1 MKMKKSTWLLLVLA
15 IAAIFLVAGCAPTG
29 PAPTP
34 PDENGEEPPPTPPAD
49 TKCPEVVKTE
59 VSKLFDPDGRAN
71 FQIVIT
77 FDENIESTC
86 IQNPA
91 NWTIEVANKGRITSP
106 IGANPISIA
115 VDGKVVTV
123 KAWVA
128 ETYDVTW
135 LDLERA
141 PAGFTFVGY
150 FDTLEEA
157 IDYVDEILW
166 FVDRWGAPDVLTSLG
181 VTPFQWSR
189 FLDTVEIVEEAQSLA
204 AEAIRLA
211 ASPNAAALTNLA
223 TAATNLAGEADL
235 PPCLINGGANGGVRE
250 VFGREFSP
258 SSQSHKKTI
267 APPDLFSTLLTN
279 LATAATAEP
288 FAANALRD
296 AARDVEDELLPALEC
311 ILDWLGVIVVEE
323 TETFTFEG
331 LICNKDD
338 AKAYADTFSV
348 DAPTVADE
356 VTWTLSNGCV
366 VSDEL
371 GNFCCGYTDK
381 DCCEEPYCEPCE
393 ECVLEE
399 VVCY

>member
-1 MKMKKSTWLLLVLA
+1 MKMRKSTWLLLVLA
-15 IAAIFLVAGCAPTG
+15 LAAILLVAGCSPT
-29 PAPTP
+29 TP
-34 PDENGEEPPPTPPAD
+34 PNGEEPNGEEPTPPPAD

-91 NWTIEVANKGRITSP
+91 NWTIKVANKGRITSP

-235 PPCLINGGANGGVRE
+235 PPCLIPPCRGANGGV
-250 VFGREFSP
+250 
-258 SSQSHKKTI
+258 
-267 APPDLFSTLLTN
+267 LFSTLLTN